1 MFKKSVKMF
10 ETVMVWLLSLC
21 LITQLLLVFKVIDLS
36 YKLRGS
42 ITNQTDFV
50 TLVTKLSTKI
60 VDLKAIQIFG
70 VINRSFLLLLLF
82 VFAAFIVYR
91 VIKKENNRLLQA
103 STVMIWVSSMSTVFY
118 VYITKDVFYALNS
131 ITTGEYG
138 LSFENAMYLLGR
150 VQKIIDFRD
159 IIIILLFIILF
170 STLGAIIL
178 NIREI
183 LDKSDD
189 IKFAKLNL
197 GIFLS
202 SIILL
207 FSLVS
212 WNLYI
217 NYSVKQFNPLEYMIK
232 NYIHNNDDVYLV
244 GSINMKKV
252 NANNIDPAFRMLYL
266 KGVNYEVENPEQALV
281 GNEEKSINVSYDIE
295 NKEFLGLKTGNLKT
309 KVYIDKVPKIVNNIE
324 NINVNSLFNFLN
336 EYDGRYISKSI
347 HDDITGIYEGNAKDG
362 KKEYYILEKVNK
374 DQLSITEIV
383 GLNNINIVYKLIYI
397 GVMYEQNSNIVGFEA
412 LNNFEAQKIYIDKE
426 ELINVLKSNNI
437 VKVK

>member
-82 VFAAFIVYR
+82 VFAAFIIYR
-91 VIKKENNRLLQA
+91 IIKRENDRLLQ
-103 STVMIWVSSMSTVFY
+103 VSSVMVWVASMTTVFY
-118 VYITKDVFYALNS
+118 VYITRDVFYALKS

-150 VQKIIDFRD
+150 VQKIIEFRD

-170 STLGAIIL
+170 STLLAIIL
-178 NIREI
+178 NVREI
-183 LDKSDD
+183 LDISDD

-207 FSLVS
+207 VSLIS
-212 WNLYI
+212 WKIYI
-217 NYSVKQFNPLEYMIK
+217 NYSVKQFKPLEYMVK
-232 NYIHNNDDVYLV
+232 NYIHKNDDIYLV

-281 GNEEKSINVSYDIE
+281 GNQEKLIKVSYDVDT
-295 NKEFLGLKTGNLKT
+295 KESLGLKTGNIET
-309 KVYIDKVPKIVNNIE
+309 KVYISKVPKIVNNIS
-324 NINVNSLFNFLN
+324 NVNVNSLFKFLN

-347 HDDITGIYEGNAKDG
+347 HDDVTGIYEGNAKDG

-383 GLNNINIVYKLIYI
+383 GLDNTNIVYKLIYI
-397 GVMYEQNSNIVGFEA
+397 GVMYEQNSEIVGFEA
-412 LNNFEAQKIYIDKE
+412 LNNFDAQKIYVDKE

>member
-82 VFAAFIVYR
+82 VFAAFIIYR

-118 VYITKDVFYALNS
+118 VYITRDVFYALNS

-170 STLGAIIL
+170 STLLAIIL
-178 NIREI
+178 NVREI
-183 LDKSDD
+183 LDISDD

-207 FSLVS
+207 VSLIS
-212 WNLYI
+212 WKIYI
-217 NYSVKQFNPLEYMIK
+217 NYSVKQFKPLEYMVK
-232 NYIHNNDDVYLV
+232 NYIHKNDDIYLV

-362 KKEYYILEKVNK
+362 KKEYYILEKVDK

>member
-1 MFKKSVKMF
+1 M
-10 ETVMVWLLSLC
+10 
-21 LITQLLLVFKVIDLS
+21 
-36 YKLRGS
+36 
-42 ITNQTDFV
+42 
-50 TLVTKLSTKI
+50 
-60 VDLKAIQIFG
+60 
-70 VINRSFLLLLLF
+70 
-82 VFAAFIVYR
+82 
-91 VIKKENNRLLQA
+91 
-103 STVMIWVSSMSTVFY
+103 
-118 VYITKDVFYALNS
+118 
-131 ITTGEYG
+131 
-138 LSFENAMYLLGR
+138 
-150 VQKIIDFRD
+150 
-159 IIIILLFIILF
+159 
-170 STLGAIIL
+170 GAIIL

>member
-82 VFAAFIVYR
+82 VFAAFIIYR
-91 VIKKENNRLLQA
+91 IIKRENDRLLQ
-103 STVMIWVSSMSTVFY
+103 VSSVMVWVASMTTVFY
-118 VYITKDVFYALNS
+118 VYITRDVFYALKS

-150 VQKIIDFRD
+150 VQKIIEFRD

-170 STLGAIIL
+170 STLLAIIL
-178 NIREI
+178 NVREI
-183 LDKSDD
+183 LDISDD

-207 FSLVS
+207 VSLIS
-212 WNLYI
+212 WKIYI
-217 NYSVKQFNPLEYMIK
+217 NYSVKQFKPLEYMVK
-232 NYIHNNDDVYLV
+232 NYIHKNDDIYLV

-281 GNEEKSINVSYDIE
+281 GNQEKSINVSYDIE

-374 DQLSITEIV
+374 DQLSITEIA
-383 GLNNINIVYKLIYI
+383 GLDNTNIVYKLIYI
-397 GVMYEQNSNIVGFEA
+397 GVMYEQNSEIVGFEA
-412 LNNFEAQKIYIDKE
+412 LNNFDAQKIYVDKE

>member
-82 VFAAFIVYR
+82 VFAAFIIYR
-91 VIKKENNRLLQA
+91 IIKRENDRLLQ
-103 STVMIWVSSMSTVFY
+103 VSSVMVWVASMTTVFY
-118 VYITKDVFYALNS
+118 VYITRDVFYALKS

-150 VQKIIDFRD
+150 VQKIIEFRD

-170 STLGAIIL
+170 STLLAIIL
-178 NIREI
+178 NVREI
-183 LDKSDD
+183 LDISDD

-207 FSLVS
+207 VSLRS
-212 WNLYI
+212 WKIYI
-217 NYSVKQFNPLEYMIK
+217 NYSVKQFKPLEYMVK
-232 NYIHNNDDVYLV
+232 NYIHKNDDIYLV

-362 KKEYYILEKVNK
+362 KKEYYILEKVDK

>member
-82 VFAAFIVYR
+82 VFAAFIIYR
-91 VIKKENNRLLQA
+91 IIKRENDRLLQ
-103 STVMIWVSSMSTVFY
+103 VSSVMVWVASMTTVFY
-118 VYITKDVFYALNS
+118 VYITRDVFYALKS

-150 VQKIIDFRD
+150 VQKIIEFRD

-170 STLGAIIL
+170 STLLAIVL
-178 NIREI
+178 NVREI
-183 LDKSDD
+183 LDISDD

-207 FSLVS
+207 VSLIS
-212 WNLYI
+212 WKIYI
-217 NYSVKQFNPLEYMIK
+217 NYSVKQFKPLEYMVK
-232 NYIHNNDDVYLV
+232 NYIHKNDDIYLV

-336 EYDGRYISKSI
+336 EYDGRYISKST

-383 GLNNINIVYKLIYI
+383 GLDNTTIVYKLIYI

>member
-21 LITQLLLVFKVIDLS
+21 LITQLLLVFKIMDLA
-36 YKLRGS
+36 YNLKGS
-42 ITNQTDFV
+42 ITNQTDFI
-50 TLVTKLSTKI
+50 TLVTKLSTKS
-60 VDLKAIQIFG
+60 VDLKAIQFLG
-70 VINRSFLLLLLF
+70 ATNRLFLLILLF

-118 VYITKDVFYALNS
+118 VYITRDVFYALNS

-362 KKEYYILEKVNK
+362 KKEYYVLEKVDK